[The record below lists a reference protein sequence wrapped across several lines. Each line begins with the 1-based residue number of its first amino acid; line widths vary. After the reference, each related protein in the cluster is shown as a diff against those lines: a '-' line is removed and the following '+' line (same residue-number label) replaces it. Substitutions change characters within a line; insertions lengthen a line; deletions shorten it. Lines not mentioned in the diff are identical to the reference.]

1 MSGKKAAIT
10 ATEYRLTI
18 LINRKKMT
26 VKKTKSVAEIC
37 REINANCDRI
47 NEIAG
52 LCEKEKRDRTDAESA
67 EYASLVRSNDMNRML
82 LQAMQRPANIQE
94 RSIERESMRILRE
107 NLAARRPTTIMLVRD
122 DAGTGTDTG
131 STDTT
136 MATTD
141 LLDSGI
147 IPVRQQTLLK
157 PLDEG
162 LIFSRVGVPFRTGLS
177 GDYFWPTYEGG
188 EATINGEKDK
198 LTATKIPTSKLKA
211 SFDRI
216 GTMIVATRESLTQ
229 SAGLLQSII
238 NTELSDRFVR
248 TINKVQFSLSKVTG
262 AKNLEGP
269 FVSTKNTVDIAAT
282 PTLKDFT
289 KMKAKVFEK
298 GIPSAGC
305 AFVMT
310 EGTKAVL
317 EATPV
322 DTGSGIMLVQNDHL
336 AGFPVYCTHY
346 IGDNNV
352 GFGSFT
358 YNPWGQFGQMSI
370 VIDPYTEADT
380 NSVRF
385 VANGDFG
392 DVVLRPEAFVLGK
405 IATA

>member
-1 MSGKKAAIT
+1 MSTK
-10 ATEYRLTI
+10 
-18 LINRKKMT
+18 
-26 VKKTKSVAEIC
+26 KKTVAEIC

-52 LCEKEKRDRTDAESA
+52 LCEKEKRDRTEAESA
-67 EYASLVRSNDMNRML
+67 EYDTLVRENDMNRML
-82 LQAMQRPANIQE
+82 LQAMQRPANVQE
-94 RSIERESMRILRE
+94 VNIERESLRILRE
-107 NLAARRPTTIMLVRD
+107 NLSLRRSTTVMLVRED
-122 DAGTGTDTG
+122 GGTAGSGDGAGTGDAA
-131 STDTT
+131 
-136 MATTD
+136 MMTTD
-141 LLDSGI
+141 LLNSGI

-162 LIFSRVGVPFRTGLS
+162 LIFSKVGVPFRTGLS
-177 GDYFWPTYEGG
+177 GDYFWPSYEGG
-188 EATINGEKDK
+188 EATINGEGEK
-198 LTATKIPTSKLKA
+198 LSATKISLSKLKA
-211 SFDRI
+211 SYDRI
-216 GTMIVATRESLTQ
+216 GTMIMATRESLTQ

-248 TINKVQFSLSKVTG
+248 TINKAQFSLTKVAG
-262 AKNLEGP
+262 AKNIESP
-269 FVSTKNTVDIAAT
+269 FAAIKSGDVISIGAV

-298 GIPSAGC
+298 GIPSLGC

-310 EGTKAVL
+310 EGTKAIL

-322 DTGSGIMLVQNDHL
+322 DAGSGIMLVQNDHL

-346 IGDNNV
+346 IGDGNV
-352 GFGSFT
+352 GFGSFA

-370 VIDPYTEADT
+370 VIDPYTEAAT
-380 NSVRF
+380 NAVRF

-405 IATA
+405 IAAA

>member
-1 MSGKKAAIT
+1 MSTK
-10 ATEYRLTI
+10 
-18 LINRKKMT
+18 
-26 VKKTKSVAEIC
+26 KKTVAEIC

-52 LCEKEKRDRTDAESA
+52 LCEKEKRDRTEAESA
-67 EYASLVRSNDMNRML
+67 EYDTLVRENDMNRML
-82 LQAMQRPANIQE
+82 LQAMQRPANVQE
-94 RSIERESMRILRE
+94 VNIERESLRILRE
-107 NLAARRPTTIMLVRD
+107 NLSLRRSTTVMLVRED
-122 DAGTGTDTG
+122 GGTTGTGDGASTG
-131 STDTT
+131 DAA
-136 MATTD
+136 MMTTD
-141 LLDSGI
+141 LLNSGI

-162 LIFSRVGVPFRTGLS
+162 LIFSKVGVPFRTGLS
-177 GDYFWPTYEGG
+177 GDYFWPSYEGG
-188 EATINGEKDK
+188 EATINGEGEK
-198 LTATKIPTSKLKA
+198 LSATKISLSKLKA
-211 SFDRI
+211 SYDRI
-216 GTMIVATRESLTQ
+216 GTMIMATRESLTQ

-248 TINKVQFSLSKVTG
+248 TINKAQFSLTKVAG
-262 AKNLEGP
+262 AKNIESP
-269 FVSTKNTVDIAAT
+269 FAAIKSGDVITIAAE

-298 GIPSAGC
+298 GIPSLGC

-310 EGTKAVL
+310 EGTKAIL

-322 DTGSGIMLVQNDHL
+322 DAGSGIMLVQNDHL

-346 IGDNNV
+346 IGDGNI
-352 GFGSFT
+352 GFGSFA

-370 VIDPYTEADT
+370 VIDPYTEAAT
-380 NSVRF
+380 NAVRF

-405 IATA
+405 IAAA